1 MSTGRSEDEAWR
13 SIVDNYGE
21 RPRLEE
27 PAPEPPAEPRHEQLP
42 EPAPEPDDEDERFV
56 PPTPPPAPSLP
67 IQQRLAWLG
76 VLGTPVVLL
85 VALLAGLTLPPLVG
99 YALLAAF
106 VGGFLYL
113 VSTMDRGGGRDPWDD
128 GSRV

>member
-13 SIVDNYGE
+13 SIVENYGE
-21 RPRLEE
+21 PPRLEE
-27 PAPEPPAEPRHEQLP
+27 SAPEPPEPRPAPLP
-42 EPAPEPDDEDERFV
+42 EPAPEADADEERFV
-56 PPTPPPAPSLP
+56 PPSPPPAPSLP
-67 IQQRLAWLG
+67 LPQRLAWLG
-76 VLGTPVVLL
+76 VLGAPVVLL
-85 VALLAGLTLPPLVG
+85 VALLAGLPLPPLVG
-99 YALLAAF
+99 YALLAGF